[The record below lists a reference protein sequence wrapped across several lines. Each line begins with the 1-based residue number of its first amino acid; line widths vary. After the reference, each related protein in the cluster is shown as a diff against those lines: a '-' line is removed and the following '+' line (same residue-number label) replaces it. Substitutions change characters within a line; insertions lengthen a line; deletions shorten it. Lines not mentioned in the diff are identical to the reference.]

1 MHPSLSQ
8 AQSLRRR
15 GYSRAGP
22 SLALTVI
29 GLSLL
34 LLAIQGCDLK
44 RKKNCE
50 WQLRLNRDV
59 KATADKGLISVCA
72 FNLRTKD
79 SICGLQTSLSFA
91 KKVASKTFRFVDI
104 KVKAFG
110 HPRTIQEMAFCQAS
124 PPRRSK

>member
-1 MHPSLSQ
+1 MDRSLSQ
-8 AQSLRRR
+8 AQSYRPR
-15 GYSRAGP
+15 GRQGARQ
-22 SLALTVI
+22 AVTVF

-34 LLAIQGCDLK
+34 LLAVQGCDPK

-72 FNLRTKD
+72 YNFRTKD

-110 HPRTIQEMAFCQAS
+110 HPRTIQEMAFCL
-124 PPRRSK
+124 PTPNKSKK